1 MIKYQFWNDPFG
13 YNMKSIL
20 ERGQRGFRENSSLP
34 LIRNE
39 GSLDYDGGSKKD
51 DSQKDASG

>member
-1 MIKYQFWNDPFG
+1 
-13 YNMKSIL
+13 MKSIL

-34 LIRNE
+34 LIRND

-51 DSQKDASG
+51 DSQKDARG